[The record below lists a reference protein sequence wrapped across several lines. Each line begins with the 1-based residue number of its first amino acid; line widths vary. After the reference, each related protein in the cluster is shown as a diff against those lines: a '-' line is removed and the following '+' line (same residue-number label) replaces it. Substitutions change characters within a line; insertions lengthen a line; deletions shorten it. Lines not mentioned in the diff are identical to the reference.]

1 MEEKK
6 ETPKLKCPNELNVT
20 VKKDNG
26 ETVVNED
33 CCTSIVVLLKN
44 SGDIATSFLGVH
56 NKNII
61 KCLDRATKRY
71 FKILKKTLKSIESQE
86 EEMSLVSEDL
96 PEDMKLTG
104 NGLETEH
111 DKKLAEE
118 EKGKKEL
125 QNNKL
130 TNSTKLTATK
140 SKEKNGERKTTKSNK
155 DKSN

>member
-71 FKILKKTLKSIESQE
+71 FKILKKTLKSIETQE

-104 NGLETEH
+104 NGLNTEH
-111 DKKLAEE
+111 DKILAEE
-118 EKGKKEL
+118 EKKEKEL
-125 QNNKL
+125 QNANLKSKIKKKSL
-130 TNSTKLTATK
+130 NNSKKEVSTKK
-140 SKEKNGERKTTKSNK
+140 IVGKKNN
-155 DKSN
+155 

>member
-44 SGDIATSFLGVH
+44 SGDIATSFLGAH

-104 NGLETEH
+104 NGLNTEH
-111 DKKLAEE
+111 DKILAEE
-118 EKGKKEL
+118 EKKEKEL
-125 QNNKL
+125 QN
-130 TNSTKLTATK
+130 TNLKSKIKKKSLNNSKKEVSTKK
-140 SKEKNGERKTTKSNK
+140 IVGKKNN
-155 DKSN
+155 

>member
-6 ETPKLKCPNELNVT
+6 ETPKLKCPNELTVT

-44 SGDIATSFLGVH
+44 SGDIATSFLGAH
-56 NKNII
+56 NQNII

-118 EKGKKEL
+118 EKKEKEL
-125 QNNKL
+125 QHKKIKNN
-130 TNSTKLTATK
+130 TKPTATK
-140 SKEKNGERKTTKSNK
+140 PKEKNGNRKTTKANK
-155 DKSN
+155 EKSN